1 MFDDD
6 DRPARPARTIPRN
19 LDKMSIAALEDYIAE
34 LEGEIARVRQD
45 ISAKQRLQSEAE
57 KVFKSGR

>member
-6 DRPARPARTIPRN
+6 DRPARPERTVPRN
-19 LDKMSIAALEDYIAE
+19 LDKMSIAQLEDYIAE
-34 LEGEIARVRQD
+34 LESEIDRVRQD
-45 ISAKQRLQSEAE
+45 ISTKQRLQSEAE